1 MMGDSFGLREESV
14 LDVCGS
20 MTYMMIE
27 PEERRFEWDQ
37 WKSHRNQLD
46 RGLPFELAVLL
57 FERPTLEQPD
67 LRFDYDEDRTL
78 AIGMVGQT
86 VLVCVY
92 TDRSLARRIISLRP
106 ANRRERDVYCAAFQ
120 N

>member
-1 MMGDSFGLREESV
+1 
-14 LDVCGS
+14 
-20 MTYMMIE
+20 MMIA
-27 PEERRFEWDQ
+27 PVERTFEWDPD
-37 WKSHRNQLD
+37 KSNTNQLN
-46 RGLPFELAVLL
+46 RGLPFDLAVLL

-67 LRFDYDEDRTL
+67 IRFDYSEDRTV
-78 AIGMVGQT
+78 AIGMIGQT

-92 TDRSLARRIISLRP
+92 TDKVGARRIISLRP

>member
-1 MMGDSFGLREESV
+1 MLEEILSKGGCV
-14 LDVCGS
+14 LDVYRS
-20 MTYMMIE
+20 LTYMMIA
-27 PEERRFEWDQ
+27 PVERTFEWDPD
-37 WKSHRNQLD
+37 KSNTNQLN
-46 RGLPFELAVLL
+46 RGLPFDLAVLL

-67 LRFDYDEDRTL
+67 IRFDYSEDRTV
-78 AIGMVGQT
+78 AIGMIGQT

-92 TDRSLARRIISLRP
+92 TDKVGARRIISLRP